1 MKNVSSSGFVIHEK
15 CCPAEKIL
23 SPGFVLHEKCL
34 AVVQKNLAIEKYV
47 CLKLGYNYRTVVF
60 TEKRSLL
67 VTDVLVYV
75 RGRAMESERFLIG
88 LSLSETR
95 LE

>member
-1 MKNVSSSGFVIHEK
+1 MIHEK

-23 SPGFVLHEKCL
+23 SPGFVLHEKCV